1 MNLIAGKKEN
11 YPRWLPWLFTL
22 SFILVTFLPRSI
34 DDTMFMDGVTYAAI
48 ARNMSEG
55 IGTFWRPFFAH
66 SFWLPYDNGDYFS
79 GHPPLQFGLQSLLFR
94 LLGDTPA
101 VENIY
106 NLLILAGY
114 IVLIAKSWQKLLGP
128 KNQFRTFGWLPVL
141 CWYAMVIVYY
151 SIPNNFLDSTMGLF
165 CLASCYCQLIFL
177 KKDRAGKSS
186 DLWPLLAGICV
197 VMAFLTKGPVGL
209 YPLAFPAIF
218 AVSMPH
224 LPLSKAFRPTIIML
238 VVVAVSIAGVLAYAP
253 AREFMATYFNGQVVQ
268 ALLQKREKA
277 GTGWAAHFTLL
288 AELLRSLY
296 PHFLALIAMYGLSY
310 GLKWTI
316 SRERAVSE
324 NIRLTALVAAAGI
337 VPMLVSIKQYPHY
350 LLPALPFVAFLIAL
364 LLVQRVS
371 FAIRLNKQLTI
382 IALGIGT
389 SLCWGATIRKVAA
402 IRPDVHAS
410 NAKQLRTLVPSAST
424 IGICH
429 DLFQHADIH
438 ANFQR
443 YHHLSLTTDIDSA
456 RYVFADSACL
466 PQFDKNLDSV
476 VTLNDGYF
484 LVIRS
489 AAPDIRRKAR

>member
-1 MNLIAGKKEN
+1 
-11 YPRWLPWLFTL
+11 
-22 SFILVTFLPRSI
+22 
-34 DDTMFMDGVTYAAI
+34 
-48 ARNMSEG
+48 
-55 IGTFWRPFFAH
+55 
-66 SFWLPYDNGDYFS
+66 
-79 GHPPLQFGLQSLLFR
+79 
-94 LLGDTPA
+94 
-101 VENIY
+101 
-106 NLLILAGY
+106 
-114 IVLIAKSWQKLLGP
+114 
-128 KNQFRTFGWLPVL
+128 
-141 CWYAMVIVYY
+141 
-151 SIPNNFLDSTMGLF
+151 
-165 CLASCYCQLIFL
+165 
-177 KKDRAGKSS
+177 
-186 DLWPLLAGICV
+186 
-197 VMAFLTKGPVGL
+197 
-209 YPLAFPAIF
+209 
-218 AVSMPH
+218 
-224 LPLSKAFRPTIIML
+224 
-238 VVVAVSIAGVLAYAP
+238 
-253 AREFMATYFNGQVVQ
+253 
-268 ALLQKREKA
+268 
-277 GTGWAAHFTLL
+277 
-288 AELLRSLY
+288 
-296 PHFLALIAMYGLSY
+296 MYGLSY